1 MLFLCG
7 MRTTRPLRRVRTWIW
22 YGLNGCSWLKS
33 AVISAGGYRVVD
45 APCGDCRRRARTTGV
60 CLTLFTAKNHN
71 SCPNEPLFVE
81 LQYSKAIKASQ
92 QWSAGPGPCTPEILD
107 TYYGRSVSR
116 GRQGGGSVL
125 FRLTLA
131 FVLYHYVSSMGNHIG
146 ANFCRYAEPL
156 GPFLRGSEQVNRSK
170 ISHHQ
175 SLGPQQKVPGPL
187 SVPITPSPAAALNNT
202 MSKIGTQ
209 ISNSAPSI
217 ENATKNSSSHFR
229 LGLYNKN
236 PISGR
241 SRCKLSWEYLNV

>member
-1 MLFLCG
+1 
-7 MRTTRPLRRVRTWIW
+7 
-22 YGLNGCSWLKS
+22 
-33 AVISAGGYRVVD
+33 VVD

-131 FVLYHYVSSMGNHIG
+131 FVLFSFITMYLAWGSRSVRTFIDMPN
-146 ANFCRYAEPL
+146 PL
-156 GPFLRGSEQVNRSK
+156 GRSSEEVK
-170 ISHHQ
+170 
-175 SLGPQQKVPGPL
+175 
-187 SVPITPSPAAALNNT
+187 
-202 MSKIGTQ
+202 
-209 ISNSAPSI
+209 
-217 ENATKNSSSHFR
+217 
-229 LGLYNKN
+229 
-236 PISGR
+236 
-241 SRCKLSWEYLNV
+241 